1 MPNKA
6 RAPAHTMTH
15 KDFPSNFRRIR
26 LELARESGHP
36 HGSARE
42 GYILVAPL
50 DATSHLDVDVW
61 RQYPDLCRVVRF
73 RSEADDDIG
82 HLVRRRGGKWAFH
95 YDLRGDI
102 SDESGHRLENDRFV
116 SGEYVAVEEDS
127 GMRTFQVA
135 SVERVS

>member
-6 RAPAHTMTH
+6 HAPAHATTH

-26 LELARESGHP
+26 LELARES
-36 HGSARE
+36 
-42 GYILVAPL
+42 YVLVAPL
-50 DATSHLDVDVW
+50 DATSHLDVEAW

-116 SGEYVAVEEDS
+116 TGEYVAVEEDS